1 MSARRFKNL
10 EKSLDG
16 LYETWNVVR
25 KETMA
30 NLGEQTALHI
40 IDFHGNNWIDI
51 TGWVSSK
58 YSRAEQMN
66 MVIFQFNRL
75 FKEIHWLQFLFHNA
89 NYPMIYRNLRYI
101 LEMMAQAYYVDW
113 KYPGLNLDEQMEK
126 VREIEESI
134 YGWPLIKNVLCKVL
148 NFDEQDIEGK
158 FKPLWTYLNKHAHP
172 SAMQMDIVATQD
184 FRSLVTDS
192 FNDTLAKE
200 TLDAADQIFDF
211 IYLLIFQK
219 FPVIKELALEYKFIN
234 EWEEYLPNTIS
245 IIKTILLKY

>member
-1 MSARRFKNL
+1 MNARRANNI
-10 EKSLDG
+10 EKSLDE
-16 LYETWNVVR
+16 LYENWKSVR

-30 NLGEQTALHI
+30 GLSKETALHI

-66 MVIFQFNRL
+66 IVIFQFTRL

-89 NYPMIYRNLRYI
+89 NYPVIYRNLRYI
-101 LEMMAQAYYVDW
+101 LEMMTQAFYVDW
-113 KYPGLNLDEQMEK
+113 KCLGLSLDEQMQK

-134 YGWPLIKNVLCKVL
+134 YGWALIKNVLCKVL
-148 NFDEQDIEGK
+148 HFDEQDIEGK
-158 FKPLWTYLNKHAHP
+158 FRPLWTYLNKHAHP
-172 SAMQMDIVATQD
+172 SAKQMYIVAAQD

-200 TLDAADQIFDF
+200 TLDAVDQIFDF
-211 IYLLIFQK
+211 IYLLIFQR
-219 FPVIKELALEYKFIN
+219 FPRIKELALEYKFIN
-234 EWEEYLPNTIS
+234 EWEEHLPNTMS
-245 IIKTILLKY
+245 IIKAAS